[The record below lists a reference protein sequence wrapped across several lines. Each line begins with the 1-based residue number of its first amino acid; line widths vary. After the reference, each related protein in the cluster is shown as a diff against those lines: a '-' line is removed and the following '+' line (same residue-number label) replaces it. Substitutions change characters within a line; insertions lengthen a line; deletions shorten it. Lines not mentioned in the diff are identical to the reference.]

1 MLLLCLLVKVPVM
14 TISSPL
20 IIGHLFDAVIIC
32 RAYWKKCHIMI
43 LPKMNPRVYFL
54 KPPFERLIFVWK
66 EIWAINLM
74 GAFCIWRRGLSPRF
88 FLREFFSCTLLSEH
102 LEQANPA
109 RGTFLLLALCCCTQS
124 THTNKNICSQH
135 YIYCHILISHTVVT
149 KWKICS
155 SCMYKL

>member
-1 MLLLCLLVKVPVM
+1 
-14 TISSPL
+14 
-20 IIGHLFDAVIIC
+20 
-32 RAYWKKCHIMI
+32 MI
-43 LPKMNPRVYFL
+43 LPKINPRVYFL
-54 KPPFERLIFVWK
+54 KPPFERLLFVWK

-74 GAFCIWRRGLSPRF
+74 GAFAFGGGGSPLVF

-135 YIYCHILISHTVVT
+135 YILLPYFNLAHSGN
-149 KWKICS
+149 
-155 SCMYKL
+155 